1 VKLAHRQGLARY
13 RDRFA
18 DVTVSRGGAYRRNA
32 FRLALAYQRRADMH
46 DLNICSTD
54 AYERFQ
60 AVAAL
65 PLINLYELKRE
76 SELKSGKLSGNV
88 SGNLCKLL

>member
-1 VKLAHRQGLARY
+1 
-13 RDRFA
+13 
-18 DVTVSRGGAYRRNA
+18 
-32 FRLALAYQRRADMH
+32 MH